1 MDTINEKMT
10 RTAPSLPN
18 ISSIPSLRANEVGEG
33 RLVYGVKPSNKTKP
47 SPIRNK
53 KIITPNVAA
62 INGEVGS
69 DDDGSENLLS
79 SDDEESIVNETK
91 KTEIINTAH
100 THLPWSPPLPDLRKN
115 MEVFEDLDRKTRSD
129 ICVLGINAFKSIK
142 NEYGEGDDF
151 VQRVRNVDVIA
162 LVGVTQYYRKDLHYY
177 KISFTIKKK
186 LYNIRQFQSNKKYS
200 DEYALIYSIVGN
212 FIRNG
217 LSSLLSLSD
226 FQKYFIRLTHIVASN
241 VISQL
246 LPLGISNHK
255 VNILAQEYGLSKL
268 DVCNLTT
275 DGNVTEEQI
284 CAFVGGE
291 SDTARM
297 TGCRTM
303 KNGATE
309 GCLLLEILEMMNISP
324 VTAVTEIPRFADMLN
339 LLYYAELD
347 DEDLSETGM
356 QYACLKKYKKYIK
369 LDDHTICHRVVMN
382 ASVNSVVLNLVY
394 FFKRGGHQEK
404 GEWNGKGVLPKKG
417 YCNQLHLNRLL
428 LNLS

>member
-53 KIITPNVAA
+53 KILTPNVAA

-69 DDDGSENLLS
+69 DDDGSENLLSSDDDDGSENLLS

-177 KISFTIKKK
+177 KISFTIKQK

-226 FQKYFIRLTHIVASN
+226 FQKYFIRLTHICKRHVFQS
-241 VISQL
+241 VEIRYPQL
-246 LPLGISNHK
+246 TN
-255 VNILAQEYGLSKL
+255 LALVDSRFHCPPHLS
-268 DVCNLTT
+268 
-275 DGNVTEEQI
+275 
-284 CAFVGGE
+284 
-291 SDTARM
+291 S
-297 TGCRTM
+297 
-303 KNGATE
+303 
-309 GCLLLEILEMMNISP
+309 
-324 VTAVTEIPRFADMLN
+324 
-339 LLYYAELD
+339 
-347 DEDLSETGM
+347 
-356 QYACLKKYKKYIK
+356 
-369 LDDHTICHRVVMN
+369 
-382 ASVNSVVLNLVY
+382 
-394 FFKRGGHQEK
+394 
-404 GEWNGKGVLPKKG
+404 
-417 YCNQLHLNRLL
+417 
-428 LNLS
+428 